1 MELSCDAVDS
11 KIYKDEGLTVFH
23 ELQKYRFERIRQEL
37 NYSSHFDEKIKELI
51 LGHKKYILN
60 ELMKLSDR
68 SDFGYINYHLE
79 LLLDSAW
86 QMQNWQLGA
95 VECDELLKWINDK
108 EKCDNSDIIIQS
120 LSFLKNKIYRIRALF
135 IFMDVNQYDVDL
147 DRSEIIERS
156 YDFPLHSLLC
166 CVEDFEDNEL
176 DIIDK
181 RKVIMEKVEISL
193 KDY

>member
-1 MELSCDAVDS
+1 MLFRHWCHFLSGVFCIFIPA
-11 KIYKDEGLTVFH
+11 LT
-23 ELQKYRFERIRQEL
+23 IRQEL
-37 NYSSHFDEKIKELI
+37 DYSSHFDEKIKELI
-51 LGHKKYILN
+51 LEHKKYILN
-60 ELMKLSDR
+60 ELMKLSER
-68 SDFGYINYHLE
+68 SDFGYIHYHLE

-95 VECDELLKWINDK
+95 AECDELLKWINGQ
-108 EKCDNSDIIIQS
+108 EKCGNSDVIIQS

-135 IFMDVNQYDVDL
+135 VFMDGDDYVEGL

-156 YDFPLHSLLC
+156 YDFPMHSLLC

-176 DIIDK
+176 DITDK

-193 KDY
+193 KVY